1 METPGKL
8 CASVLDH
15 LLYLNINAMMSL
27 HLRATEEPASFLSFL
42 STLFNHSTH
51 QSLTK
56 RLSVGINV
64 WRALSIDDFMFV
76 PVFLLPGSESFSNFF
91 HSLNPSPFQK
101 EKDFEFDH

>member
-27 HLRATEEPASFLSFL
+27 HLHATEEPTFFLSFL